1 MLFILNY
8 GVVVW
13 DRREEKSGSNYVSKH
28 TNLGNLCCLFYTLFN
43 VVASSFI
50 IFKRLFFKKTLDVIN
65 FYAMLICYYYVYRV
79 VFKYPYYFRLVSLV
93 TGSIGQPGFNQPIKT
108 SVLWWSKYDIIC
120 NQKKIRIFS
129 KYKTNMDAY
138 YYLILCLVK
147 WNRMFLKHLK

>member
-1 MLFILNY
+1 
-8 GVVVW
+8 
-13 DRREEKSGSNYVSKH
+13 
-28 TNLGNLCCLFYTLFN
+28 
-43 VVASSFI
+43 
-50 IFKRLFFKKTLDVIN
+50 
-65 FYAMLICYYYVYRV
+65 MLICYYYVYRV

-147 WNRMFLKHLK
+147 WNRMFLKHLDRQKNRQIKS